1 MQRRCFGRLDQS
13 WKETFR
19 ANKLTSLNLGQVEW
33 IDTNIFNLWQNN
45 DSYQDTGSAIYPM
58 LANFGASLSNAS
70 NDVCILDIRFIVYLK
85 ALIEEGREE
94 VVSDCFHC
102 NNQGEIAITED
113 EVDNYLNQH
122 KSERLQ

>member
-1 MQRRCFGRLDQS
+1 MIG
-13 WKETFR
+13 K
-19 ANKLTSLNLGQVEW
+19 
-33 IDTNIFNLWQNN
+33 
-45 DSYQDTGSAIYPM
+45 AICPKCKG
-58 LANFGASLSNAS
+58 NG
-70 NDVCILDIRFIVYLK
+70 YLK

-113 EVDNYLNQH
+113 EEDNYLNQH